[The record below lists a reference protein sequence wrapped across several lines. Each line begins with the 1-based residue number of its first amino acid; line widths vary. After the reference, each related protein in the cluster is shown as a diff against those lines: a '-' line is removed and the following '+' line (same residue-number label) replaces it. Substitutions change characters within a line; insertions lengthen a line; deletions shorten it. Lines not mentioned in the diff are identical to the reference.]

1 MDEITTTGRTKICEA
16 KEGRIQCYHL
26 EPKDVGLPTARLG
39 DLKGGTAE
47 ENAKITMAILRGEK
61 GPKRDIVLMNA
72 APPLVACGKAATLQ
86 EAVKLAGTVI
96 DSGAALE
103 KLDALR
109 RCSQAAV

>member
-1 MDEITTTGRTKICEA
+1 MSRATI
-16 KEGRIQCYHL
+16 
-26 EPKDVGLPTARLG
+26 G
-39 DLKGGTAE
+39 DLQGGDRA
-47 ENAKITMAILRGEK
+47 ENAQIIRHILAGGD

-72 APPLVACGKAATLQ
+72 APALVACGKAKTLQ

-103 KLDALR
+103 KLEALR